1 VGIAPKADHPSMAID
16 FAFSRQPQHSA
27 PEVAAFHMPADLTS
41 LGPVR
46 SAIGGA
52 LARRGWTGESAMSVL
67 LAAHEAVANAVEHG
81 SEDGAE
87 VEVRFTV
94 TRAEAA
100 IWVIDGGRA
109 GSALPLGAPSAPPP
123 ASSRGRGLMIMRA
136 LADRLETWP
145 AGAGAAVLMEFRRSY

>member
-1 VGIAPKADHPSMAID
+1 MAVN
-16 FAFSRQPQHSA
+16 FAFSRQPPHPAS
-27 PEVAAFHMPADLTS
+27 EVAELHVPADLTS

-81 SEDGAE
+81 SADGAE

-94 TRAEAA
+94 TGAQAA
-100 IWVIDGGRA
+100 IWVIDGGRPGA
-109 GSALPLGAPSAPPP
+109 ALPLGAPAPPPP

-145 AGAGAAVLMEFRRSY
+145 AGAGAAVLMEFRRSL